1 MLDRYGV
8 MKVMYYTVCH
18 GVSGSNRYCSEFLL
32 LKICVREKMAY
43 SSQVEFLKFEVDPIR
58 LHADLPGFSLRYFHF
73 MCRLLTAH
81 AQRSKH
87 KNNIVLI
94 KEPPVYKSSPEHE

>member
-43 SSQVEFLKFEVDPIR
+43 SSQVEFLKFELCTFAISSAR
-58 LHADLPGFSLRYFHF
+58 EW
-73 MCRLLTAH
+73 LLAMY
-81 AQRSKH
+81 SNSVK
-87 KNNIVLI
+87 IF
-94 KEPPVYKSSPEHE
+94 

>member
-58 LHADLPGFSLRYFHF
+58 SHEIMHF
-73 MCRLLTAH
+73 CHLLCTRVVVGNVLELGEDILKCLGVARRLAG
-81 AQRSKH
+81 
-87 KNNIVLI
+87 I
-94 KEPPVYKSSPEHE
+94 